1 MPDHTIYLALLPQLP
16 ISILSTLKQVDPVPT
31 PPPASLK
38 HTMEFSNLVLNS
50 SPKLHRALLP
60 IER

>member
-16 ISILSTLKQVDPVPT
+16 ISSLSTFRVNPVPT